1 VAKALESQH
10 RGIRRVLH
18 AGRVPSFGV
27 SICLL
32 SAAQATLVAL
42 VGAHELPALR
52 RLRSGA
58 WAAIP
63 LVAVVGFTFG
73 VRALGGL
80 VDGLTWLA
88 LICVPPLAA
97 GALGWAMRG
106 ARPWLAPVAGLLFA
120 LAWADRDGLP
130 GQLAALALE
139 GLSCVTLAVAL
150 VAVTPPAL
158 VRLGIVAA
166 AIADTWLVVSNLL
179 AAPNNALN
187 AAAPSAHL
195 PQLQRAL
202 LSRAVLGYEDLFV
215 AALLGALVAATPRLA
230 RRAATLALAAALAFD
245 ALFLVVDQLP
255 ATVPIAAT
263 VVALQCRRPR
273 SRRAVRVSPRGESDE
288 GGGP

>member
-1 VAKALESQH
+1 M
-10 RGIRRVLH
+10 
-18 AGRVPSFGV
+18 PSFGV

-32 SAAQATLVAL
+32 SAAQAALVAL
-42 VGAHELPALR
+42 AGAHELPWAA

-63 LVAVVGFTFG
+63 LAAVVGFTFG
-73 VRALGGL
+73 ARALGGL

-106 ARPWLAPVAGLLFA
+106 ARAWLAPAAALLFA
-120 LAWADRDGLP
+120 LAWADRGGLA
-130 GQLAALALE
+130 GQFAAVALE

-158 VRLGIVAA
+158 VALGIVAA

-179 AAPNNALN
+179 ASPNGALN
-187 AAAPSAHL
+187 AAAPPAHL

-202 LSRAVLGYEDLFV
+202 LGRAVLGYEDLFV
-215 AALLGALVAATPRLA
+215 AALLGALLASTPRLA
-230 RRAATLALAAALAFD
+230 RRAAAIVLLAALAFD
-245 ALFLVVDQLP
+245 ALFLVVDELP
-255 ATVPIAAT
+255 ATVPIAVT
-263 VVALQCRRPR
+263 VVALEVWRSR
-273 SRRAVRVSPRGESDE
+273 SRREARVSLQGDLEEGEV
-288 GGGP
+288 P

>member
-1 VAKALESQH
+1 M
-10 RGIRRVLH
+10 
-18 AGRVPSFGV
+18 PSFGV
-27 SICLL
+27 SICML
-32 SAAQATLVAL
+32 SAAQAAL
-42 VGAHELPALR
+42 VGLTGAHELPALA

-58 WAAIP
+58 WAVIP
-63 LVAVVGFTFG
+63 LAAVVGFTFG

-88 LICVPPLAA
+88 LISVPPLAA
-97 GALGWAMRG
+97 VALGWAARG

-120 LAWADRDGLP
+120 LAWADRNGLA
-130 GQLAALALE
+130 GEFAAVALE

-166 AIADTWLVVSNLL
+166 AIADSWLVLSNLL

-202 LSRAVLGYEDLFV
+202 LGNAVMGYEDLFV
-215 AALLGALVAATPRLA
+215 AALLGALVAATPQLA
-230 RRAATLALAAALAFD
+230 RRAAALALAAALAFD

-255 ATVPIAAT
+255 ATVPIAVT
-263 VVALQCRRPR
+263 VIALQCRRPQR
-273 SRRAVRVSPRGESDE
+273 WRAVRVSWQREVE
-288 GGGP
+288 KGGDP

>member
-1 VAKALESQH
+1 M
-10 RGIRRVLH
+10 
-18 AGRVPSFGV
+18 PSFGV
-27 SICLL
+27 SICML
-32 SAAQATLVAL
+32 SGAQAALVAL

-58 WAAIP
+58 WAVIP
-63 LVAVVGFTFG
+63 LAAVVGFTFG
-73 VRALGGL
+73 ARALGGL
-80 VDGLTWLA
+80 VDGLAWLA

-106 ARPWLAPVAGLLFA
+106 ARPWLAPVAALLFA
-120 LAWADRDGLP
+120 LAWADREGLA
-130 GQLAALALE
+130 GQFAALALK
-139 GLSCVTLAVAL
+139 GLSCVTLAVVL

-166 AIADTWLVVSNLL
+166 AIADTWLVLSNLL

-202 LSRAVLGYEDLFV
+202 LGRAVLGYEDLFV
-215 AALLGALVAATPRLA
+215 AALLGALVAATPALA
-230 RRAATLALAAALAFD
+230 RRATALALTGALAFD

-255 ATVPIAAT
+255 ATVPIAVT
-263 VVALQCRRPR
+263 VLALQCWPARNG
-273 SRRAVRVSPRGESDE
+273 RAAKVSPPEGIDRGEV
-288 GGGP
+288 P

>member
-1 VAKALESQH
+1 M
-10 RGIRRVLH
+10 LH

-32 SAAQATLVAL
+32 SAAQASLVAL
-42 VGAHELPALR
+42 AGAHELPVFA

-63 LVAVVGFTFG
+63 LAAVVGFTFG

-106 ARPWLAPVAGLLFA
+106 ARPWLAPLAAALFA
-120 LAWADRDGLP
+120 LAWADRDGLA
-130 GQLAALALE
+130 GQFAAVALE

-150 VAVTPPAL
+150 VAVTPHAL

-166 AIADTWLVVSNLL
+166 AIADSWLVISNLL
-179 AAPNNALN
+179 AAPNDALN
-187 AAAPSAHL
+187 AAAPAAHL

-202 LSRAVLGYEDLFV
+202 LGRGVLGYEDLFV
-215 AALLGALVAATPRLA
+215 AALLGALVASTPGLA
-230 RRAATLALAAALAFD
+230 RRAAVLALVAALAFD
-245 ALFLVVDQLP
+245 ALFLAVDQLP
-255 ATVPIAAT
+255 ATVPIALT
-263 VVALQCRRPR
+263 VVVLEVRRVR
-273 SRRAVRVSPRGESDE
+273 EGRAAKVLEEGERRE
-288 GGGP
+288 GGVP

>member
-1 VAKALESQH
+1 M
-10 RGIRRVLH
+10 
-18 AGRVPSFGV
+18 PSFGV
-27 SICLL
+27 SICML
-32 SAAQATLVAL
+32 SGAQAALVAL

-58 WAAIP
+58 WAVIP
-63 LVAVVGFTFG
+63 LAAVVGFTFG
-73 VRALGGL
+73 ARALGGL
-80 VDGLTWLA
+80 VDGLAWLA

-106 ARPWLAPVAGLLFA
+106 ARPWLAPLAALLFA
-120 LAWADRDGLP
+120 LAWADRDGLA
-130 GQLAALALE
+130 GQFAAVALE
-139 GLSCVTLAVAL
+139 GLSCVTLAVVL

-166 AIADTWLVVSNLL
+166 AVADTWLVLSNLL

-202 LSRAVLGYEDLFV
+202 FGRAVLGFEDLFV
-215 AALLGALVAATPRLA
+215 AALLGALVAASPGLA
-230 RRAATLALAAALAFD
+230 RRATALALAAALAFD

-263 VVALQCRRPR
+263 VIALQCRRPR
-273 SRRAVRVSPRGESDE
+273 RWRGVRVSRQGTVET
-288 GGGP
+288 GGDP

>member
-1 VAKALESQH
+1 MV
-10 RGIRRVLH
+10 H

-32 SAAQATLVAL
+32 SAAQAALVAL
-42 VGAHELPALR
+42 AGAHELPALR

-58 WAAIP
+58 WAVIP
-63 LVAVVGFTFG
+63 LAAVVGFTFG
-73 VRALGGL
+73 ARALGGL
-80 VDGLTWLA
+80 VDGLAWLA

-106 ARPWLAPVAGLLFA
+106 ARPWLAPVAALLFA
-120 LAWADRDGLP
+120 LAWADRDGLA
-130 GQLAALALE
+130 GQFAALALE
-139 GLSCVTLAVAL
+139 GLSCVTLAVVL

-166 AIADTWLVVSNLL
+166 AIADTWLVLSNLL

-202 LSRAVLGYEDLFV
+202 LGRAVLGYEDLFV
-215 AALLGALVAATPRLA
+215 AALLGALVAATPGLA
-230 RRAATLALAAALAFD
+230 RRAAALVLAGALAFD
-245 ALFLVVDQLP
+245 LLFLVVDQLP
-255 ATVPIAAT
+255 ATVPIAVT
-263 VVALQCRRPR
+263 VLALQCWPARN
-273 SRRAVRVSPRGESDE
+273 RRAVKVSPAKAIDRGE
-288 GGGP
+288 GP